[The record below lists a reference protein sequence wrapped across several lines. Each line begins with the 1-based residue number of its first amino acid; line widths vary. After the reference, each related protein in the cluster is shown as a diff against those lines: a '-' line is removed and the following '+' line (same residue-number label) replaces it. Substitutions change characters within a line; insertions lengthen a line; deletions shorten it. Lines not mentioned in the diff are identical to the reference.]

1 MKEKVLLC
9 RPDQVF
15 YQKLF
20 KCHQPVLSKRSVSFV
35 YKLVK
40 KHNNIKQ
47 SLISVATIKFE
58 ENIRTYARWLD
69 DNELLLRL
77 GNSDFVTKEVM
88 YHAVCRVNYQN
99 KAGRTAMA
107 MKEKLGKEI
116 EGNSSKENEN
126 NMRHTSRD
134 IHCKSFEGICS
145 YIEDIIIDSKEVHLT
160 SSINFQYKML
170 LIEIGGEEFIES
182 NFTTQKL
189 EMKLLKHFGD
199 KIVIHKGK
207 TRSG

>member
-107 MKEKLGKEI
+107 MKEKLGKET
-116 EGNSSKENEN
+116 EGNCSKENEN
-126 NMRHTSRD
+126 N
-134 IHCKSFEGICS
+134 
-145 YIEDIIIDSKEVHLT
+145 V
-160 SSINFQYKML
+160 
-170 LIEIGGEEFIES
+170 
-182 NFTTQKL
+182 
-189 EMKLLKHFGD
+189 
-199 KIVIHKGK
+199 
-207 TRSG
+207 